1 MKTSTLSNIIKICAI
16 LFMVAMFLFTKK
28 PVDDIIKVA
37 SVIVAF
43 WLPIDVNKTIKNIR
57 TKENEET

>member
-1 MKTSTLSNIIKICAI
+1 MKASTVSNIIKICAI
-16 LFMVAMFLFTKK
+16 LFMVTMFLFTKK

-43 WLPIDVNKTIKNIR
+43 WLPIDINKTIKNIR
-57 TKENEET
+57 TNDNEVQ

>member
-1 MKTSTLSNIIKICAI
+1 MKTSTISNIVKVLSI

-28 PVDDIIKVA
+28 PVDDIIKLG

>member
-16 LFMVAMFLFTKK
+16 LFMVVMFLFTKK